1 MKQQTMTVL
10 FYLNKAKTNQNG
22 TCPIYCR
29 ITYLKE
35 RKQFSTGQFVN
46 PKFWNSKKQVILNND
61 LLDDLVN
68 AQLMLIKQKLQKTY
82 LTLQLNQN
90 IFSVEDISNSYFGK
104 NIKREETVINC
115 FNRYL
120 THINKLVGKDIKKET
135 YKKFEYVL
143 EFIKGF
149 IIFKFHKRDI
159 PLKALDM
166 QFINDFEYYL
176 KTQNNLG
183 QSTINKVIQRFRKP
197 VKIAVSEG
205 YLIRDPFMLY
215 KAKYVK
221 KEVIFLTPEE
231 LKKLEKHNFLQTRL
245 TLVQD
250 LFVFSCY
257 TGLAYNEL
265 SRLDKSHIIKGF
277 DNNLWIQMK
286 REKTNKPFSVPLLPK
301 PLILINK
308 YRETGSKVF
317 PVISNQ
323 KYNSYLK
330 ELSDIVGIDKKLT
343 THIARKTFASTVLL
357 YNDVPMEIVS
367 ELLGHSNMKITQD
380 SYGKVVLKKI
390 SEEMK
395 KLEFKIYKI

>member
-10 FYLNKAKTNQNG
+10 FYLNKAKTNLNG

-46 PKFWNSKKQVILNND
+46 PKFWNSKKQVIESSD
-61 LLDDLVN
+61 LLDNLVN
-68 AQLMLIKQKLQKTY
+68 AQLMLIKQKLKKTY

-90 IFSVEDISNSYFGK
+90 NISVEDIRNSYFGK

-120 THINKLVGKDIKKET
+120 THIKKLVGKDIRNET

-143 EFIKGF
+143 EFIKDY
-149 IIFKFHKRDI
+149 IKFKFHKKDI
-159 PLKALDM
+159 PLKVLDI
-166 QFINDFEYYL
+166 QFLNDFEYYL
-176 KTQNNLG
+176 RTERNLSS
-183 QSTINKVIQRFRKP
+183 STINKVIQRFRKP
-197 VKIAVSEG
+197 IKIAISEG
-205 YLIRDPFMLY
+205 YLTTDPFMLY
-215 KAKYVK
+215 KAKHVK
-221 KEVIFLTPEE
+221 KEVIFLTSEE
-231 LKKLEKHNFLQTRL
+231 LKKLEKHKFSQARL

-265 SRLDKSHIIKGF
+265 SRLNRSHIIKGF

-286 REKTNKPFSVPLLPK
+286 REKTNKPFSVPLLPI
-301 PLILINK
+301 PLLLIKK
-308 YRETGSKVF
+308 YYNVSDKIF

-330 ELSDIVGIDKKLT
+330 EISDIVGVEKKLT
-343 THIARKTFASTVLL
+343 THTARKTFASTVLL

-380 SYGKVVLKKI
+380 SYGKIVQKKI
-390 SEEMK
+390 SEEMMRLNK
-395 KLEFKIYKI
+395 KLKS